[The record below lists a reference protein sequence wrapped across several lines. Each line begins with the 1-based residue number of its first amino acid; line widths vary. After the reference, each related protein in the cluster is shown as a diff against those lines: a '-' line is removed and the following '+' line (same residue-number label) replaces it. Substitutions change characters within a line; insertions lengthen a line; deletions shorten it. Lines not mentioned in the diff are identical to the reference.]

1 MKIIFLD
8 FDGVV
13 STYEKRWHLD
23 PAKLTLVN
31 TIVWQTDARI
41 VVTSSWK
48 VGKRKVDDFK
58 EELFGSFLVDD
69 KNNEAFKRFVK
80 NIYDITDSKGPDRGS
95 EIQRWLDAHEEE
107 VENYV
112 ILDDDSDMLED
123 QLFNFVQT
131 DTYEGITEREVKLCK
146 KVLTDKVISPSRLN
160 LVLTCRWRNE
170 CRGLENTGI
179 REKIQEY
186 RNNGRTNG

>member
-31 TIVWQTDARI
+31 TIVWQTGARI

-48 VGKRKVDDFK
+48 VGSRKADDFK
-58 EELFGSFLVDD
+58 EQLLGSFLVDD
-69 KNNEAFKRFVK
+69 KTNEAFKQFVK

-95 EIQRWLDAHEEE
+95 EIQRWLDANQKD

-112 ILDDDSDMLED
+112 ILDDDSDMLD
-123 QLFNFVQT
+123 GQLFNFVQT
-131 DTYEGITEREVKLCK
+131 DGYEGITEREVKLCK
-146 KVLTDKVISPSRLN
+146 GVLTDKVINPIRLN
-160 LVLTCRWRNE
+160 LVLTCRWRNK
-170 CRGLENTGI
+170 CSGLKDTGI
-179 REKIQEY
+179 RRISQ
-186 RNNGRTNG
+186 